1 MSVEKLIFEKGAP
14 GRHTDVLP
22 ALDIPELPL
31 DQLLPAAFQ
40 RATPAALPEVSEIEV
55 VRHYTHLSQRNF
67 GVDAGFYPL
76 GSCTMKYN
84 PKINE
89 EVAAMPGFARIHP
102 LASESMTQGAIQL
115 LYELERAIAE
125 ITGMRR
131 VTLQP
136 AAGAHGEITGLMII
150 KAYHQS
156 RGEGHRNIVLIPDG
170 AHGTNPASATLADYQ
185 TVELK
190 SDRRGGV
197 DVAHLEEM
205 LAKHDGKI
213 AALMMTNPNTLG
225 VFDERIVE
233 IAQRVHAVGG
243 QLYYDGAN
251 ANAIMGITRPG
262 DMGFDVVHLNLHKTM
277 STPHGGGGTGAGPI
291 GVAAHL
297 VPFLPGPLPAYDTD
311 GEQGYYWE
319 EVGPLSIGRVRANA
333 GNFLVLARAYTYI
346 RSNGPDGLRHVSE
359 SAILNANYL
368 MRALQD
374 DYDLPFDRTCM
385 HEFVFSA
392 DRQKA
397 LGVSALDIAK
407 RILDFGMYP
416 PTIYFPLIVHEA
428 LMIEPTETARQGRRD
443 EFIAVMRQIAREARE
458 QPALLLEAPHV
469 TVVGRLDQTLAARK
483 PDLRWRAPGDV
494 TSAAATT
501 PLAPS
506 AATPTRA
513 EAISAGTRQQT
524 KGTAKAR

>member
-22 ALDIPELPL
+22 AMDVPELPL
-31 DQLLPAAFQ
+31 DALLPAEFQ
-40 RATPAALPEVSEIEV
+40 RAEPAALPEVSEIEV

-67 GVDAGFYPL
+67 GVDVGFYPL

-102 LASESMTQGAIQL
+102 LASESMTQGAIQV
-115 LYELERAIAE
+115 LYELEQAIAE

-150 KAYHQS
+150 KAYHVS
-156 RGEGHRNIVLIPDG
+156 RGEDHRNIVLIPDG

-190 SDRRGGV
+190 SDKRGGV
-197 DVAHLEEM
+197 DVGHLEEI
-205 LAKHDGKI
+205 LAKYDGKI

-233 IAQRVHAVGG
+233 IARRVHAVGG

-251 ANAIMGITRPG
+251 ANAIMGVTRPG

-277 STPHGGGGTGAGPI
+277 STPHGGGGPGAGPI
-291 GVAAHL
+291 GVANHL
-297 VPFLPGPLPAYDTD
+297 VPFLPGPLPAHNED
-311 GEQGYYWE
+311 GYYWE
-319 EVGPLSIGRVRANA
+319 DVGPLSIGRVRANH

-374 DYDLPFDRTCM
+374 DYDLPYDRTCM

-397 LGVSALDIAK
+397 QGVSALDIAK
-407 RILDFGMYP
+407 RLLDFGVHP

-428 LMIEPTETARQGRRD
+428 LMIEPTETETVETLD
-443 EFIAVMRQIAREARE
+443 EFIAIMRQIAREARE
-458 QPALLLEAPHV
+458 QPELLLEAPHV

-483 PDLRWRAPGDV
+483 PDLRWRPPSLAGADANADGAKSAQPEA
-494 TSAAATT
+494 TSD
-501 PLAPS
+501 
-506 AATPTRA
+506 A
-513 EAISAGTRQQT
+513 EAISANG
-524 KGTAKAR
+524 KARKKAGAVEAR